1 MSVCEDGLSS
11 DLFSGS
17 LVSHGHFCGKSLVVL
32 PHRKRLC
39 LQNPLSSATALLRKR
54 CAVTPL

>member
-39 LQNPLSSATALLRKR
+39 LQNPLSSATALL
-54 CAVTPL
+54 